1 MVDFIKLYN
10 FLKQETGRD
19 LNENSP
25 DLKLEK
31 DLGLYG
37 DEAADFLI
45 RFSNEFNVD
54 IQDFDFSK
62 HFNSEIDF
70 ISLFLYKIFNKKE
83 KEQLTIQ
90 DLKEA
95 IIKHKLN
102 NK

>member
-45 RFSNEFNVD
+45 RFS
-54 IQDFDFSK
+54 
-62 HFNSEIDF
+62 
-70 ISLFLYKIFNKKE
+70 KI
-83 KEQLTIQ
+83 
-90 DLKEA
+90 
-95 IIKHKLN
+95 
-102 NK
+102 